1 MNNMGFFDNIVSAA
15 VKTVITPV
23 AVVKDV
29 VNVAVGEEA
38 DSTKKH
44 IESITDDIEDAFEI

>member
-1 MNNMGFFDNIVSAA
+1 MGFFDNLISAT
-15 VKTVITPV
+15 VKTVISPV

-29 VNVAVGEEA
+29 VNVVTGQEV

-44 IESITDDIEDAFEI
+44 VKSIIDDLDKAVD